1 MPKGIYKISKGKIEQ
16 LIEDDSVTVIDVRVA
31 LDSNS
36 TTGINIKIS
45 N

>member
-1 MPKGIYKISKGKIEQ
+1 MPKGVYKISKGKIEQ
-16 LIEDDSVTVIDVRVA
+16 LIEADSVTVIDVKVA

-36 TTGINIKIS
+36 TTGININVS